1 MIDVNDSTRRRR
13 LVVIAFPKTEEQQT
27 QTSIEATRKQEI
39 TCSRK
44 FGDGWQ
50 RGALLQRSSKVS
62 LEKVLTMVILRRGER
77 NRNGMEERRARK
89 GDGRQAALSGLR
101 RSSFFSSRLVLAALP
116 ASGFGGSRHSSTAFY
131 LTLET
136 RRCRATFRV
145 YGKCS
150 TERNRNASERSSK
163 NKASGTAEDGEHQG
177 KRESD
182 KRNDEQRL
190 KRKGGGPGEGTRR
203 KRMEKGGEKTDEG

>member
-1 MIDVNDSTRRRR
+1 MATRCAAAAFVESFSREGSHDGDPETRR
-13 LVVIAFPKTEEQQT
+13 K
-27 QTSIEATRKQEI
+27 K
-39 TCSRK
+39 
-44 FGDGWQ
+44 
-50 RGALLQRSSKVS
+50 SKWNGR
-62 LEKVLTMVILRRGER
+62 EKS
-77 NRNGMEERRARK
+77 EER
-89 GDGRQAALSGLR
+89 DGRQAALSGLR

-116 ASGFGGSRHSSTAFY
+116 ASGFEGSRHSSTAFY

-163 NKASGTAEDGEHQG
+163 NKASRTGEDGENQG

>member
-1 MIDVNDSTRRRR
+1 MKTIWRVVVVSLSTLFQRQRNGKRKRLDAGTRYVDRCDAQTRNHVFEEIWRWMATRCAATAFVESFSREGSHDADPETRR
-13 LVVIAFPKTEEQQT
+13 K
-27 QTSIEATRKQEI
+27 KW
-39 TCSRK
+39 K
-44 FGDGWQ
+44 
-50 RGALLQRSSKVS
+50 
-62 LEKVLTMVILRRGER
+62 
-77 NRNGMEERRARK
+77 RNGREKSEER
-89 GDGRQAALSGLR
+89 DGRQTALSGLR

-163 NKASGTAEDGEHQG
+163 NKASRTGEDGENQG
-177 KRESD
+177 KRESQT
-182 KRNDEQRL
+182 R
-190 KRKGGGPGEGTRR
+190 GTTSR
-203 KRMEKGGEKTDEG
+203 D